1 MNAAMHTSR
10 EPPLAARER
19 KHLPMAEN
27 PGRPLEQQRSQ
38 RSKSPQITPH
48 LSNAIA
54 QSPTD
59 PTKRARNNPAEGN
72 DACGLGAARGAA
84 LADGRTPGVAVIL
97 PQAGRSRSL
106 KRIPAPATP
115 A

>member
-54 QSPTD
+54 RSRTD
-59 PTKRARNNPAEGN
+59 ATKRARNRPGFAGPPAEPATQTPVDSTRGK
-72 DACGLGAARGAA
+72 LEFGA
-84 LADGRTPGVAVIL
+84 
-97 PQAGRSRSL
+97 PQA
-106 KRIPAPATP
+106 APPRTHALIYFLRKNP
-115 A
+115 QGF